1 MDTSCWYNIRVIS
14 DVPFVILT
22 IRGRM
27 LHCPH
32 CHATITHSEL
42 LSKRLLTPRTCRACG
57 GGYFE
62 GGTTAGIGL
71 VSVGGALATSVG
83 SCHYLPAWAP
93 LPIAFGAAALAT
105 LYTHLCQPR
114 KVEELR
120 SRIVAALIT
129 VPVVAIIVL
138 MVLQAVK

>member
-1 MDTSCWYNIRVIS
+1 
-14 DVPFVILT
+14 
-22 IRGRM
+22 M

-42 LSKRLLTPRTCRACG
+42 LSKRLLTPRTCLACG

-71 VSVGGALATSVG
+71 VAVGGTLATNVG
-83 SCHYLPAWAP
+83 SCLYLPAWA
-93 LPIAFGAAALAT
+93 IAFGAAALAT
-105 LYTHLCQPR
+105 VYTHLCQPR

-120 SRIVAALIT
+120 SRIVVALIT
-129 VPVVAIIVL
+129 APVVAITVL
-138 MVLQAVK
+138 VVLQALR